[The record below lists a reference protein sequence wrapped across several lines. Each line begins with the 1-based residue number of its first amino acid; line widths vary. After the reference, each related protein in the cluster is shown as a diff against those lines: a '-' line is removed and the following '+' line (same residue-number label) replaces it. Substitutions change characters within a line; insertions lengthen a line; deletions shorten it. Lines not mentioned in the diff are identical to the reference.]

1 MYKNINVYP
10 VLPIYKPLTYKI
22 PEYLYEYAQEGKRVI
37 IPFKSKKI
45 MGIIYGK
52 QEEEIPEEK
61 IKEIE
66 CVLDEKPILDGK
78 LLKLCFEI
86 SKYYFVPFGET
97 IKLFLSPD
105 FLDLRDPLVKLTL
118 KGSLEGDEKILELL
132 QKPKNL
138 SFFQKS
144 QEYFEIYLRS
154 FKEGW
159 IEVEERTKSLRNILV
174 FYYLP
179 PLPLEFLIKKAGKSK
194 KKIEV
199 LKFLKEKEIPLPYG
213 EIKKYISIDEDLLK
227 KMCRENLLLRHYE
240 EREIF
245 QKRHWISEKQIEPLK
260 KLTEKQEEIF
270 KTLEKSLEDN
280 TFNTFLLYGVTASGK
295 SEIYLHL
302 ADRVIR
308 NGGKVLILVPEIAL
322 TPYLATRVINLWKG
336 RASIYHSNLGI
347 PERRQVYKKAL
358 SGEIDIVVGTRS
370 ALFLPLSPLK
380 LIIVDE
386 EQDPSY
392 KQEETPR
399 YNGRDVAVLRGSI
412 ENSLVLLASATP
424 SFETMANC
432 EKGKYKLL
440 KLNERIQKKPL
451 PEIKLINIKEE
462 EVVYHEH
469 GWVIFTKPLLENL
482 KCHIERGNQA
492 ILLIPRRGYAPIL
505 LCRVCGTGFL
515 CPDCSISF
523 TVHKRKNKLVCHWC
537 GKEAQIPSR
546 CPSCGGEVLE
556 SIGIATE
563 KIYEV
568 FQKYFPDTPHGILD
582 RDTISK
588 KTELK
593 KLLLDFELGKV
604 KVLIGTQLVA
614 KGHHFPKVTFIG
626 ILNADFLLKFPDFRG
641 PEKLFSLIVQVA
653 GRAGRG
659 EEKGEVYIQTENP
672 KHYAIQCAL
681 TQDFEKFYEKE
692 KYYRKLFSYPPFT
705 CLALITIHS
714 KNLKRALTLSKEIE
728 EYISKLEKKKINIKG
743 PQPAPLKKL
752 KGEYR
757 FQILISSESRNLL
770 HRFLSNLKPF
780 FIKKNITL
788 DIDPLNFL

>member
-10 VLPIYKPLTYKI
+10 ILPIYKPLTYKI
-22 PEYLYEYAQEGKRVI
+22 PEYLYEYAEEGKRVI
-37 IPFKSKKI
+37 IPFKSKKT

-66 CVLDEKPILDGK
+66 CILDEKPILNKK

-86 SKYYFVPFGET
+86 SRYYFVPFGET
-97 IKLFLSPD
+97 IKLFLSSD
-105 FLDLRDPLVKLTL
+105 FLDLRDPLIKLTL
-118 KGSLEGDEKILELL
+118 KGSLEGEKKVLELL
-132 QKPKNL
+132 QKQKNL

-144 QEYFEIYLRS
+144 QENFEIYLKS
-154 FKEGW
+154 LKEGW
-159 IEVEERTKSLRNILV
+159 IEVEEKIKSLKNILV
-174 FYYLP
+174 FYSLP

-199 LKFLKEKEIPLPYG
+199 LNFLKEKEIPIPGG
-213 EIKKYISIDEDLLK
+213 EIKKYISIDEDFLK

-245 QKRHWISEKQIEPLK
+245 QSRHWISEKQMEPLN
-260 KLTEKQEEIF
+260 KLTKKQEEIF
-270 KTLEKSLEDN
+270 KTLEKSLEHN
-280 TFNTFLLYGVTASGK
+280 TFKTFLLYGVTASGK

-302 ADRVIR
+302 ADKVIK
-308 NGGKVLILVPEIAL
+308 NGGKVLIMVPEISL
-322 TPYLATRVINLWKG
+322 TPYLATRVINLWKN
-336 RASIYHSNLGI
+336 RASLYHSNLGI
-347 PERRQVYKKAL
+347 PERRKVYRKAL
-358 SGEIDIVVGTRS
+358 SGELDIVVGTRS
-370 ALFLPLSPLK
+370 ALFLPLSPLN

-412 ENSLVLLASATP
+412 ENSLVLLSSATP
-424 SFETMANC
+424 SFESMANC

-440 KLNERIQKKPL
+440 KLNERIHKRPL
-451 PEIKLINIKEE
+451 PEIKIINIKEE
-462 EVVYHEH
+462 EVVHHEH

-482 KCHIERGNQA
+482 KCHIKRGNQA

-537 GKEAQIPSR
+537 GKEAEIPSR
-546 CPSCGGEVLE
+546 CSSCGGEVLE

-563 KIYEV
+563 KIYEA
-568 FQKYFPDTPHGILD
+568 FQKYFPEIPLGILD

-626 ILNADFLLKFPDFRG
+626 ILNADFMLKFPDFRG
-641 PEKLFSLIVQVA
+641 PEKLFSLVVQVA

-672 KHYAIQCAL
+672 NHYAIQCAIA
-681 TQDFEKFYEKE
+681 QDFEKFYEKE
-692 KYYRKLFSYPPFT
+692 KYYRKLFCYPPFT

-714 KNLKRALTLSKEIE
+714 KNLKRAITLSNEIKEH
-728 EYISKLEKKKINIKG
+728 ISKLEKKKINIKG